1 MVEIRF
7 YGELYELTRVKEYSV
22 RISNEIT
29 LLDLILILDKNL
41 NIELSKR
48 VLDDEERIKSRYV
61 VLINGSSLRDNN
73 PKNVRIKDED
83 VIVFL
88 PPAVGGY

>member
-88 PPAVGGY
+88 PPAVGG